1 MEGWNLR
8 EKLIQFIRTW
18 PILII
23 VFVGSGILS
32 WSIVHLF
39 PPAHRAVADLY
50 ISIDISRVYNVS
62 SMATY
67 AKTEPFNI
75 DDYKHWQLAQVS
87 EIASSEFIA
96 DRTLDHLR
104 ELDSYWED
112 VTRDDFL
119 DMQGLD
125 WYDVGVWHMRIET
138 PNEETSLQGV
148 QVWREILLDELI
160 RLIDEGED
168 VLEFEGQM
176 RAADDAIN
184 QLEIRIDKLELIQ
197 EELETFKGDLTNL
210 EPQQVIN
217 QSLRDELWVLTAGNI
232 EDELIWKQIM
242 DDFPRKNQK
251 QQVYLDWISRFIKN
265 IDKDLEQTS
274 KLLIIQEEDLDILTE
289 VYLKEIEEANGFSA
303 SLIVGEHTSSSRIE
317 PYYQDTVIGL
327 LGSFLGLLIYIVAWV
342 MIIDRKE

>member
-1 MEGWNLR
+1 
-8 EKLIQFIRTW
+8 
-18 PILII
+18 
-23 VFVGSGILS
+23 VFVGSGVLS

-50 ISIDISRVYNVS
+50 ISIDISRVYDVS
-62 SMATY
+62 SMAKY

-75 DDYKHWQLAQVS
+75 DDYKHWQLAQVA
-87 EIASSEFIA
+87 EIASSELIA

-119 DMQGLD
+119 DMQDLD
-125 WYDVGVWHMRIET
+125 WYDVGVWHMRIQT
-138 PNEETSLQGV
+138 PNEESSLQGV
-148 QVWREILLDELI
+148 QVWREVLLEELN

-184 QLEIRIDKLELIQ
+184 QLEIRIDKLELLKEGI
-197 EELETFKGDLTNL
+197 ESIKGDLNIFD
-210 EPQQVIN
+210 PQQVID

-232 EDELIWKQIM
+232 EDELLWKQIM

-251 QQVYLDWISRFIKN
+251 QQIYLDWIGRFTKI

-274 KLLIIQEEDLDILTE
+274 ELLIRQEEDLDILTE

-303 SLIVGEHTSSSRIE
+303 SLIVGERTSSSRIE

-327 LGSFLGLLIYIVAWV
+327 LGSFLGLSIYIMVWV
-342 MIIDRKE
+342 MVIDRKEK